1 MGFGL
6 WGVGKVKEKEELKCP
21 LVFSIG
27 WMTDGTVSGIGN
39 TVPGEEN
46 EVSYEHVEFE
56 EPVRYVGG
64 G

>member
-1 MGFGL
+1 MEQCL
-6 WGVGKVKEKEELKCP
+6 
-21 LVFSIG
+21 G
-27 WMTDGTVSGIGN
+27 WETQVS
-39 TVPGEEN
+39 GEEN